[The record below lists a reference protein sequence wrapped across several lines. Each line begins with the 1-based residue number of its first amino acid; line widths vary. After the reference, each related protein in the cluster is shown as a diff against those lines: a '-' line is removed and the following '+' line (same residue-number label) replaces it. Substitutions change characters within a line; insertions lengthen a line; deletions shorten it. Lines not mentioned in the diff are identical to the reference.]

1 MAQVSCRLT
10 IFEGPDGGGKSTAAR
25 AFAKATGARY
35 VHFSALPRV
44 GKSLGRIYVEA
55 MLPALLGYQDVV
67 FDRCWLSEMPYG
79 VAFREGKD
87 RLTEARRRML
97 ERLAMRCGAVVV
109 RCQPKWETVKAN
121 YLSRKRIEML
131 DNEHQLKTVYGLY
144 AEQLT
149 DLPELV
155 YDYTNEDLLTI
166 HELVNDVESMRFPRH
181 PLNLES
187 AGNWDGEFVLV
198 GQSFAERKDNDAF
211 YQWPFA
217 SFSGEGCSQWLTDQ
231 LDSIEVGEDQILWLN
246 ADQDLSVLYDLN
258 ATKVIVLG
266 NEAYDQ
272 LYRLKIQVRVVPH
285 PQSWRRFNSRQP
297 YPLLHIIL
305 GE

>member
-1 MAQVSCRLT
+1 MDQVSCRLT
-10 IFEGPDGGGKSTAAR
+10 IFEGPDGGGKSTAAQ

-87 RLTEARRRML
+87 RLTEASRRML

-109 RCQPKWETVKAN
+109 WCQPEWETVKAN
-121 YLSRKRIEML
+121 YLSRKHIEML
-131 DNEHQLKTVYGLY
+131 DNEHQLKTVYDLY
-144 AEQLT
+144 AEQPT

-155 YDYTNEDLLTI
+155 YDYTKEDLLTI
-166 HELVNDVESMRFPRH
+166 PKLMNDVESVRFPRH
-181 PLNLES
+181 PLNLAS

-246 ADQDLSVLYDLN
+246 ADQDLSVLYDLTPERII
-258 ATKVIVLG
+258 AMGT
-266 NEAYDQ
+266 EAYQQ
-272 LYRLKIQVRVVPH
+272 LYKLKIKAASVQH
-285 PQSWRRFNSRQP
+285 PQTWKRFNFKQH
-297 YPLLHIIL
+297 YPLLDLI
-305 GE
+305 

>member
-10 IFEGPDGGGKSTAAR
+10 IFEGPDGGGKSTAAH
-25 AFAKATGARY
+25 AFADATGARY
-35 VHFSALPRV
+35 VHFPALPRV
-44 GKSLGRIYVEA
+44 NKGLGRMYVEA

-79 VAFREGKD
+79 VAFREGQD
-87 RLTEARRRML
+87 RLTSASRRML

-109 RCQPKWETVKAN
+109 RCQPAWEVVKAN
-121 YLSRKRIEML
+121 YLGRRHLEML
-131 DNEHQLKTVYGLY
+131 DNEHQLRTVYDLY

-155 YDYTNEDLLTI
+155 YDYTKKDLLTAPKLI
-166 HELVNDVESMRFPRH
+166 DGVEAMRFPRH
-181 PLNLES
+181 RLDVAS
-187 AGNWDGEFVLV
+187 AGNWGGRFVFV

-217 SFSGEGCSQWLTDQ
+217 SFSCEGCSQWLADQ
-231 LDSIEVGEDQILWLN
+231 LDSAGVGENQILWLN
-246 ADQDLSVLYDLN
+246 ADQDLSILYGLDD
-258 ATKVIVLG
+258 ATVVALG

-272 LYRLKIQVRVVPH
+272 LYRLKILAHVVPH
-285 PQSWRRFNSRQP
+285 PQSWRRFSAKQP
-297 YPLLHIIL
+297 YPLLDLI
-305 GE
+305 

>member
-10 IFEGPDGGGKSTAAR
+10 IFEGPDGGGKSTAAQ

-44 GKSLGRIYVEA
+44 GKSLGRVYVEA

-79 VAFREGKD
+79 VAFREGRD
-87 RLTEARRRML
+87 RLTDASRRML

-109 RCQPKWETVKAN
+109 RCQPEWETVKAN
-121 YLSRKRIEML
+121 YLSRKHIEML
-131 DNEHQLKTVYGLY
+131 DNEHQLKTVYDLY
-144 AEQLT
+144 AEQPT
-149 DLPELV
+149 DLPEV
-155 YDYTNEDLLTI
+155 MYDYTKDDDLFQIPKMANMIEDK
-166 HELVNDVESMRFPRH
+166 RFPRH
-181 PLNLES
+181 PLNLAS
-187 AGNWDGEFVLV
+187 GGNWDGEFVLV

-246 ADQDLSVLYDLN
+246 ADQDLSILYDLN
-258 ATKVIVLG
+258 ATKIVALG
-266 NEAYDQ
+266 NEAYEQ
-272 LYRLKIQVRVVPH
+272 LYRLKIKAEVVPH
-285 PQSWRRFNSRQP
+285 PQSWKRFNAKQP
-297 YPLLHIIL
+297 YPLLRII
-305 GE
+305 